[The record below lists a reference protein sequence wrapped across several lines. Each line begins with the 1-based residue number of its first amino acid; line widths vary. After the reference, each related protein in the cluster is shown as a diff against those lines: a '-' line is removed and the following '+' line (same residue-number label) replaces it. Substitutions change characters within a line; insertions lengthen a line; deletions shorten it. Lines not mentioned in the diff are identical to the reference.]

1 MKIEDTNISLSL
13 LHNNAVEQ
21 AILGTI
27 LQYEGGTMEHISQQ
41 VTQAMFYQP
50 EHSLIYGLMME
61 IYERGEKVD
70 LSSVSVEYVKTKEG
84 ALNPSYTMELI
95 NYQNLALLD
104 KNIHDLVDMYQRRQ
118 LRNIGLQLS
127 EVGVSWERDTDEA
140 KQSAVE
146 AIKHLDDNPD
156 SSVSSFADALKEV
169 RDTININASGTA
181 RHGISTGFR
190 SIDAKGGFQPSD
202 LVVIAAE
209 SSQGK
214 TSFAMDI
221 AVNAAKSGTPVA
233 VYSLEMKQAQL
244 AARVV
249 SADTGIN
256 SRLIMNERLN
266 DNEVGRI
273 EKAFGRLYN
282 LPIYFDDSS
291 TISVSKIYSSI
302 RMLVRRKGIKL
313 AVIDYLQI
321 LSTNQKTANIETFYG
336 EVSRKLK
343 NLAKELNICIVLLSQ
358 LSRSYDS
365 PEPTLSRLRGSGQIN
380 EAADMTFLLYR
391 PEVYGKQYTGE
402 YCKVSTRETAL
413 VQCAKGRNVGLY
425 SFICG
430 FNAENTHF
438 TDLDSVPQMDIKSMI
453 PNYD

>member
-1 MKIEDTNISLSL
+1 MNTGNNNISLSL
-13 LHNNAVEQ
+13 LHNDATEQ

-27 LQYEGGTMEHISQQ
+27 LQYEGGPMEHISQQ
-41 VTQAMFYQP
+41 VTKAMFYQP
-50 EHSLIYGLMME
+50 QHSLIFGLMME
-61 IYERGEKVD
+61 IYERGEKAD
-70 LSSVSVEYVKTKEG
+70 LPSVSVEYVKTKEG
-84 ALNPSYTMELI
+84 ALNPTYTMELMS
-95 NYQNLALLD
+95 YQNLALLD
-104 KNIHDLVDMYQRRQ
+104 KNIHGLVDMYQRRQ

-140 KQSAVE
+140 KQAAVE

-169 RDTININASGTA
+169 DETINTNASGIA
-181 RHGISTGFR
+181 KHGILTGFR

-266 DNEVGRI
+266 PNELKRI
-273 EKAFGRLYN
+273 DEAFGRLYN

-291 TISVSKIYSSI
+291 TISVSMIYTSI

-402 YCKVSTRETAL
+402 YCKVSTRGTAL

>member
-169 RDTININASGTA
+169 SDTININASGTA

>member
-1 MKIEDTNISLSL
+1 MKTENTNISLSL

-27 LQYEGGTMEHISQQ
+27 LQYEGGPMEHICQQ
-41 VTQAMFYQP
+41 ITKAMFYQP
-50 EHSLIYGLMME
+50 QHSLIYGLMVE

-70 LSSVSVEYVKTKEG
+70 LPAVSVEYVKTKEG

-140 KQSAVE
+140 KQAAVE

-156 SSVSSFADALKEV
+156 SSISSFADALKEV
-169 RDTININASGTA
+169 DETINTNASGIA
-181 RHGISTGFR
+181 KHGISTGFR

-221 AVNAAKSGTPVA
+221 AVNAAKSGTPVG

-266 DNEVGRI
+266 PNELKRI
-273 EKAFGRLYN
+273 DEAFGRLYN

-402 YCKVSTRETAL
+402 YCKTPTKGTAL
-413 VQCAKGRNVGLY
+413 VQCAKGRNVGLF

-430 FNAENTHF
+430 FNAESTHF
-438 TDLDSVPQMDIKSMI
+438 HDLDFVPQMDIKSMI